1 MRKSN
6 GENRRKDAA
15 GLDDVNPGMSPRLKP
30 DTNRGANRSA
40 NHSANHSANQRANC
54 TVTGVMPQAMNRK
67 IQGADD
73 ERHDPVSGAVAAAF
87 PAD

>member
-15 GLDDVNPGMSPRLKP
+15 GLGDVNPGMSPRLKP
-30 DTNRGANRSA
+30 DTNRGAN
-40 NHSANHSANQRANC
+40 HSANQRANC
-54 TVTGVMPQAMNRK
+54 TVTGVMSQAMNHK
-67 IQGADD
+67 IQGAGD
-73 ERHDPVSGAVAAAF
+73 ERHGPVSGAVAAAF